1 VTARVDVQVRGL
13 RLTDRIDSHV
23 EERAGRLDHY
33 LPAIEEVA
41 VELTHHASARSAN
54 DRNVAQITARGKAL
68 ILRAE
73 VRAAEILTAFDGAVD
88 ILRKQIERY
97 KGRHYHGRGSGESA
111 ADVAPTPVNLDETG
125 ELPIPIVKRKQF
137 RILPM
142 NELEAVEQMNLLGHD
157 AFFIFYNADSSRI
170 NVLYRRRDGTYGL
183 LEPEIG

>member
-1 VTARVDVQVRGL
+1 VTARVDVQVRSL
-13 RLTDRIDSHV
+13 RLTDRIRSHV

-33 LPAIEEVA
+33 LPTIEEVA
-41 VELTHHASARSAN
+41 VELTHHRSARNAN

-73 VRAAEILTAFDGAVD
+73 VRAGEILVAFDSAID

-97 KGRHYHGRGSGESA
+97 KGRHYRGRGTGESA
-111 ADVAPTPVNLDETG
+111 ADVAPTPTEVEETG
-125 ELPIPIVKRKQF
+125 ELPAPIVKRKQF

-142 NELEAVEQMNLLGHD
+142 NELEAIEQMNLLGHD
-157 AFFIFYNADSSRI
+157 AFFIFYNADTSRI
-170 NVLYRRRDGTYGL
+170 NVLYRRRDGSYGL